1 MMVPSED
8 GGDVLVRRHSLTNPP
23 ASQKKIV
30 HAFPPHLRQPALCSA
45 SPDSLYCAGQPVL
58 LAQPVHQR
66 CVPSLMVVKMMT
78 RKLFHLPQRYYV
90 ICCYLLLLNVV
101 TVYFCIFILL
111 YMFNFPPS
119 LHSLPDQ
126 PTHNL
131 TCGDPSSNTP

>member
-1 MMVPSED
+1 MIVPSED

-45 SPDSLYCAGQPVL
+45 SPDSLYCAGQPVMFP
-58 LAQPVHQR
+58 QPVHQR

-78 RKLFHLPQRYYV
+78 RKLFHLPQQYYV

-101 TVYFCIFILL
+101 TVFSYFVFIFL
-111 YMFNFPPS
+111 YFHIVVYVQFPSVPP
-119 LHSLPDQ
+119 LPAR
-126 PTHNL
+126 PTH
-131 TCGDPSSNTP
+131 P